1 MFPKYEVDNS
11 RLHIP
16 LGSVLLRRPV
26 WVFFV
31 FGVVLFFVIFVEIK
45 LNIT

>member
-11 RLHIP
+11 HLHIP

-26 WVFFV
+26 WFFFV

-45 LNIT
+45 LNVT